1 MIRWVPGR
9 EYAGLLG
16 SLPSRVVFDMRV
28 GFEVWRLIV
37 ATRAGATIGLIGQ
50 DDRAQAAVFSEL
62 KFRIQ

>member
-1 MIRWVPGR
+1 
-9 EYAGLLG
+9 
-16 SLPSRVVFDMRV
+16 MRV

>member
-1 MIRWVPGR
+1 
-9 EYAGLLG
+9 
-16 SLPSRVVFDMRV
+16 MRV

-50 DDRAQAAVFSEL
+50 AYDRAQAAVFSEL